1 MVLVL
6 DELFLVLIVEL
17 LMTMETIIDD
27 DCLYPWYQE
36 LIAQMVQKVD
46 SYDLFEKRDF
56 VLIKV
61 LFKNDKIVDRFYCRD
76 ESLFLYYHSLL
87 VFIED
92 FTNNKRWSFRGLN
105 IGIFVSSFVHI
116 FVFSWVISN
125 NTYWHAKDIIK
136 FPFGKVY
143 KVLFAKS
150 DTLYK
155 GCSCC

>member
-92 FTNNKRWSFRGLN
+92 FTNNKR
-105 IGIFVSSFVHI
+105 
-116 FVFSWVISN
+116 
-125 NTYWHAKDIIK
+125 
-136 FPFGKVY
+136 
-143 KVLFAKS
+143 
-150 DTLYK
+150 
-155 GCSCC
+155 